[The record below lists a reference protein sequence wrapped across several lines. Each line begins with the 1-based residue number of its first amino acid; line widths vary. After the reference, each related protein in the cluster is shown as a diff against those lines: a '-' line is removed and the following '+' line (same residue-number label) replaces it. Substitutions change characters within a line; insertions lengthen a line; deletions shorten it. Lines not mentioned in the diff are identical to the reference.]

1 MLRLEIPSCRRS
13 SGPLNTLAKA
23 HYWASSAVRSEE
35 HTSELQSLRHLV
47 CRLLLEKKKKKNT
60 TRYTESTYRD
70 FFRHCTAERIHASAT
85 SLAGDPCVCSGDY
98 SVILDHELSRS
109 AWS

>member
-47 CRLLLEKKKKKNT
+47 CRLLLEKKKKRNT
-60 TRYTESTYRD
+60 TRTDERKNKVSVCKYSGTNRRSYIHSSNRKKVRMIPMRCSSTTR
-70 FFRHCTAERIHASAT
+70 TAW
-85 SLAGDPCVCSGDY
+85 
-98 SVILDHELSRS
+98 VIT
-109 AWS
+109 